1 MKPFSIFRVSMSKYE
16 RLKTIMISILLSVI
30 LSIQFLP
37 ATASGTTDTTVLN
50 TSADEYEEKLNR
62 GVDAFYRTDWQTANQ
77 IFEQLKKDSPQD
89 PLPHFFLSMMPF
101 WEYFFITQT
110 EDLAE
115 DFLKKSEPAVQLSL
129 DKLEK
134 SPDDTTTVL
143 MLSGLYGYRSL
154 VAAGE
159 SNYRVAI
166 QSGLTGFNYT
176 RKLLSLGTNRPDARI
191 GRGMF
196 YYMVGSIPREMRW
209 ATNMVGIRGD
219 IEMGF
224 DELKKAAESDSYVSN
239 DAKMM
244 LMFLYDKE
252 KRFSEAIEYA
262 DDLTEKFP
270 ENVIF
275 KFKKAQIL
283 ENAGN
288 KEQAASLYTEII
300 DQNHPD
306 LREVTR
312 ISRDRILELN

>member
-1 MKPFSIFRVSMSKYE
+1 MGYKVEYE
-16 RLKTIMISILLSVI
+16 RLKIIMISILLSFI
-30 LSIQFLP
+30 LSTQLMP
-37 ATASGTTDTTVLN
+37 ATASGATDISSL
-50 TSADEYEEKLNR
+50 ADHSENYEEMLNR
-62 GVDAFYRTDWQTANQ
+62 GVDAFYRTDWQTADQ
-77 IFEQLKKDSPQD
+77 IFEQLKKDSPRD

-101 WEYFFITQT
+101 WEYFFIGQT
-110 EDLAE
+110 EELAQE
-115 DFLKKSEPAVQLSL
+115 FLKKSEAAVQLSH
-129 DKLEK
+129 DKLER
-134 SPDDTTTVL
+134 SPTDTTTVL

-159 SNYRVAI
+159 SNYRCAS

-176 RKLLSLGTNRPDARI
+176 RKLLSLGTERPDARI

-196 YYMVGSIPREMRW
+196 FYMVGSIPREMRW

-244 LMFLYDKE
+244 LMYLYNKE

-262 DDLTEKFP
+262 EDLKEKFP

-275 KFKKAQIL
+275 KLKKAQIF

-288 KEQAASLYTEII
+288 KELAASLYSEII
-300 DQNHPD
+300 EQNHPE
-306 LREVTR
+306 LPEVTR
-312 ISRDRILELN
+312 ISKDRIRELN